1 MDHPG
6 VGRHPVQRSEFRLSD
21 AQAEFKWAAPTMG
34 QHTVQVCKEILGME
48 DDEINALIEENVL
61 EIDTS
66 PEASSA

>member
-1 MDHPG
+1 
-6 VGRHPVQRSEFRLSD
+6 
-21 AQAEFKWAAPTMG
+21 MG

-48 DDEINALIEENVL
+48 DDEISALIEENVL